1 MNAPLGL
8 ASLGAFFHC
17 TPLANPCH
25 CARVC
30 EHRAVL
36 AHRNLQMPF
45 VPTKFQSAVSGG
57 SAGSGYL
64 NPSKIQSGGNVRFAL
79 LSEEP
84 LCFYEC
90 WGESSDGS
98 VRPFRF
104 PDDPTPADIEQEM
117 GPQYT
122 RRLNRE
128 GTGPEPVKFALAVP
142 VYNFETGTIQV
153 LQMSQKSLIK
163 ELDNISQIEDYANLL
178 EWDFVMG
185 KTGQGLT
192 TEYSLRPVPR
202 KGATQKQIDKAW
214 TAALTDGFDITRLIG
229 GGNPFKEAA

>member
-1 MNAPLGL
+1 
-8 ASLGAFFHC
+8 
-17 TPLANPCH
+17 
-25 CARVC
+25 
-30 EHRAVL
+30 VL
-36 AHRNLQMPF
+36 LCVSTGQISPTATSKVPF
-45 VPTKFQSAVSGG
+45 VPTKFQNAVSGG
-57 SAGSGYL
+57 SSGGGYL
-64 NPSKIQSGGNVRFAL
+64 NPSKIQSGSSVRFAL

-90 WGESSDGS
+90 WGEASDGA

-117 GPQYT
+117 GPDYS

-153 LQMSQKSLIK
+153 LQLTQKSLIK
-163 ELDNISQIEDYANLL
+163 ELDQTSQMEDYENLL

-185 KTGQGLT
+185 KTGSGLT
-192 TEYSLRPVPR
+192 TEYTLRPVPR
-202 KGATQKQIDKAW
+202 KAASQKGIDKAW
-214 TAALTDGFDITRLIG
+214 TAALADGFDITRLIG
-229 GGNPFKEAA
+229 GGNPFKEVV